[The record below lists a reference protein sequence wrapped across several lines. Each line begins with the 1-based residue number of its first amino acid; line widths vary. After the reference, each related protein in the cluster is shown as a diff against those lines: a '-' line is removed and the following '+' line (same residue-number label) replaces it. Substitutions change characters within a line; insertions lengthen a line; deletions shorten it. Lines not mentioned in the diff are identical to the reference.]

1 MSEPTSSAAAA
12 AADAA
17 ADAAAVAADSDNL
30 RRSKR
35 KKFCLD
41 VVAAAHGNNQKKSRR
56 DPHGDEEYDE
66 DDYEDV
72 GELEELSV
80 VTDSADLTMDDDLD
94 ESMMRR
100 RPKRA
105 ATSVVTNNG
114 YQDNLVFEF
123 QMQGEHV
130 CQKCPSRYTSRSSLA
145 NHVKMHQGER
155 RKFACELCDFSST
168 TIKSLTHHINV
179 HKVHGVVSAPVS
191 PADPSAGSN
200 SVANLANSTA
210 PPALLDISTESNTSM
225 NGNGGAAPQ
234 LTDATLEPFQDAAND
249 VDDEEDEMMM
259 PPILEREDDGPPVLR
274 RERHLIEDSTEES
287 EEEDESESSTSPEPV
302 RKSGR
307 ATKPTQ
313 KKKMSQKRPYKK
325 ASLLKPL
332 RLDTPL
338 SGSLPTSSASSVTPP
353 EKRSP
358 SQTSTESSR
367 ETTPAAKNVKIKNKH
382 CAKCPFVTS
391 TLSRLKR
398 HFTGHQV
405 KEGYICPIENCH
417 FICRKAGFLSK
428 HFILHVG
435 LTLPWPPKYVK
446 KIGKKII
453 EVPELNEHLGEKER
467 KTKKKELEFKVK
479 EEPED
484 LLEDEDQEE
493 EEEEEEMLLR
503 KVEEPVEPVEVKEEE
518 PMEQEEPVEQEPME
532 LEPMDLEPLEPAP
545 AQAKPATSAKKEK
558 KKVYKKKKK
567 AELKKEKAVEEKK
580 HHAHHEEKKRGDSM
594 GQAQIRTYK
603 KVQVD
608 GVEHKQC
615 NVGNCEFRTVSLTQ
629 LVVHKAKEHAA
640 QSAFP
645 SHRFLCFTCGIRAK
659 TYAALRTHKLTNHT
673 HTKSRFHRTY
683 YLKEIVGDKFFIKH
697 FLSQPEA
704 KTEAPPAAVAPL
716 APVVSIKEEPKEE
729 DEEDNSDIEDEG
741 DASKSVDVTP
751 AVLALIQSNPDKP
764 ILFCCNLC
772 PYKAAISSRLQR
784 HYDKHFT
791 TDKYGCKFC
800 SWSSRNQQVL
810 FNHEKLHTSPEEAVP
825 SGIEVPFQEVSSRS
839 TSKSPEDSNSG
850 DTMNTTTTGSSSGDP
865 GSPNTSES
873 VESTEDDDVT
883 PRHPVQESI
892 RKWCLAEKQ
901 RRPELEDAFTR
912 KMIDGMKG
920 FQCAECPYTSKYRGD
935 MRSHKKR
942 HDIDQMYRCVQCT
955 YTTNRPVSLKDH
967 LKQHANLNKALD
979 PGTLRKVVVNRGIQ
993 MGMRR
998 GGAGAGRVY
1007 TCAKCPYST
1016 LTIGCLWRHYRNHRQ
1031 TARMNICSNCSYSSM
1046 DQRKMEEHTIIH
1058 LAMGV
1063 NEPMPFVKRV
1073 DMNGRPVSSL
1083 TDLLGGSERKNNKRK
1098 MEEEPSTS
1106 GTPDRPEFEKFTK
1119 KLAPK
1124 PAKIPKGYEN
1134 EEPSP
1139 PRAEPP
1145 ATRGAGA
1152 RRASKE
1158 ESPDSD
1164 YSIPG
1169 PSAAPPTRVL
1179 SERATRNRTNY
1190 STLARSSTR
1199 GTPSG
1204 SSAHL
1209 DQMVKREPEE
1219 SIEVSHHRIRT
1230 TVHTNYGRKV
1240 YTRCKECPFKST
1252 DEKLLEQHSTFH
1264 EPSLPTRPQQCT
1276 DCSFSHYTPA
1286 GLMEHLK
1293 LHGVDFDSLQKRL
1306 FHKMNRKGDV
1316 IPAGVKGYYCKNCS
1330 YKTPIKRH
1338 YEDHLM
1344 SHRQQLVNRLSISL
1358 KRQPPKPEYKRPKHR
1373 HLFVARNAKYCKKC
1387 TFKCSSH
1394 SAFIEHLDRHGW
1406 NQLYKCY
1413 ICDYS
1418 DNNKSVVDFH
1428 QLTHHIVRDQTLH
1441 GITQASD
1448 FRLEQGEILKPE
1460 TTSKPKPTPEQFVQQ
1475 SRSLLKCGSCDY
1487 FCHLSEELSF
1497 HMSVNHMDEPDTQ
1510 QTISYLHMGL
1520 IPPNATVTTVL

>member
-17 ADAAAVAADSDNL
+17 AADAVAAAVADSDNL

-114 YQDNLVFEF
+114 YQDHVVFE
-123 QMQGEHV
+123 MQGEHV

-168 TIKSLTHHINV
+168 TIKSLTHHMNV

-200 SVANLANSTA
+200 NVANVTA
-210 PPALLDISTESNTSM
+210 PPDLLNISTESNTSL

-234 LTDATLEPFQDAAND
+234 LTDATLEPFQDATND

-259 PPILEREDDGPPVLR
+259 PPILEREDDGPPVLL
-274 RERHLIEDSTEES
+274 RERRLIEDSTEES
-287 EEEDESESSTSPEPV
+287 EEEEESESSTSPEPV

-307 ATKPTQ
+307 STKPTQ
-313 KKKMSQKRPYKK
+313 KKAMAQKKSTPYKK

-338 SGSLPTSSASSVTPP
+338 SSGSLPTSSASSVTPP

-358 SQTSTESSR
+358 SPTSTESSR
-367 ETTPAAKNVKIKNKH
+367 ETTPAAAKNVKIKNKH

-467 KTKKKELEFKVK
+467 KTKKKELENRVK
-479 EEPED
+479 EEPDD
-484 LLEDEDQEE
+484 LLEDEDEEEDEE
-493 EEEEEEMLLR
+493 EEEILR
-503 KVEEPVEPVEVKEEE
+503 KEEPVEVKEEE
-518 PMEQEEPVEQEPME
+518 PMEQEPMELEPYEPMEPLEPEPME
-532 LEPMDLEPLEPAP
+532 LEPLEH
-545 AQAKPATSAKKEK
+545 QKTTKKEK
-558 KKVYKKKKK
+558 KKVYKKKK
-567 AELKKEKAVEEKK
+567 AELKKEKAVEEKR
-580 HHAHHEEKKRGDSM
+580 HQHHEKKDSM
-594 GQAQIRTYK
+594 GQAQIRSYK
-603 KVQVD
+603 KVEVD
-608 GVEHKQC
+608 GVEQKQC
-615 NVGNCEFRTVSLTQ
+615 NVGNCEFQTASLTQ
-629 LVVHKAKEHAA
+629 LVVHKVKEHAA

-645 SHRFLCFTCGIRAK
+645 SHRFLCFTCGFRAK

-697 FLSQPEA
+697 FLSQPEEV
-704 KTEAPPAAVAPL
+704 KTEAPVATAAAVPST
-716 APVVSIKEEPKEE
+716 PVISIKEEPKEE
-729 DEEDNSDIEDEG
+729 DEEDSSDIEDEG

-791 TDKYGCKFC
+791 KDKYQCRFC

-810 FNHEKLHTSPEEAVP
+810 FNHEKLHTSPEEEVVP

-839 TSKSPEDSNSG
+839 SSKGPDDSNSG
-850 DTMNTTTTGSSSGDP
+850 DTMNTTTTSSPSVNS
-865 GSPNTSES
+865 GSPS
-873 VESTEDDDVT
+873 ESTESSEDAIH
-883 PRHPVQESI
+883 HPVQESI
-892 RKWCLAEKQ
+892 RKWCHAEKQ

-979 PGTLRKVVVNRGIQ
+979 PLTLRKVIVNQGIQ
-993 MGMRR
+993 IGMRR
-998 GGAGAGRVY
+998 GGASGRVY

-1106 GTPDRPEFEKFTK
+1106 GTPDRPEFERFSK
-1119 KLAPK
+1119 KKATPLAPK
-1124 PAKIPKGYEN
+1124 PAKIAK

-1139 PRAEPP
+1139 VRTEPP

-1152 RRASKE
+1152 RRGSKE
-1158 ESPDSD
+1158 DSPDSD
-1164 YSIPG
+1164 YSLPG
-1169 PSAAPPTRVL
+1169 PSHAAPPTRVL

-1190 STLARSSTR
+1190 STLTKSSTR

-1209 DQMVKREPEE
+1209 DQMVKREPDE

-1230 TVHTNYGRKV
+1230 GVHSNYGRDV
-1240 YTRCKECPFKST
+1240 YTKCKECPFKST
-1252 DEKLLEQHSTFH
+1252 DEKLLEQHGTFH
-1264 EPSLPTRPQQCT
+1264 EGSPRPQQCT
-1276 DCSFSHYTPA
+1276 DCSFSHYTAA
-1286 GLMEHLK
+1286 GLLEHLK
-1293 LHGVDFDSLQKRL
+1293 LHGIDFDSFQKRL

-1316 IPAGVKGYYCKNCS
+1316 IPPGVKGYYCKNCS

-1344 SHRQQLVNRLSISL
+1344 SHRQQLVNRLSISM